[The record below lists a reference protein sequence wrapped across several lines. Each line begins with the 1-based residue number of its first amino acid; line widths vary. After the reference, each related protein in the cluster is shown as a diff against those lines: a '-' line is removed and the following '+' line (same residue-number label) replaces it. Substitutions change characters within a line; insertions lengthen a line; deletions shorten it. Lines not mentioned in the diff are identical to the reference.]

1 MAGEEDR
8 WEIYKDRR
16 NKFRWRRIAKTRNRA
31 VLGSA
36 CEGYS
41 RKTDCIKSAERHGM
55 NGNPEKLGT
64 SDSWEIYQDKR
75 EAFRWRR
82 VSKNGEVTGAS
93 SSSFDKRADAQA
105 NAIRN
110 GMPKSETV

>member
-1 MAGEEDR
+1 MAEEEDR

-31 VLGSA
+31 ILGSA

-41 RKTDCIKSAERHGM
+41 KKSDCVRSAERHGM

-64 SDSWEIYQDKR
+64 LDNWEIYQDKR
-75 EAFRWRR
+75 EAYRWRR
-82 VSKNGEVTGAS
+82 VSPSGEITGAS
-93 SSSFDKRADAQA
+93 STSFDEYA
-105 NAIRN
+105 NAAANAVRN
-110 GMPKSETV
+110 GMPQSEIA